1 MNAGNTRVPSTQR
14 YEEAAHHRSELELV
28 KRENEALRR
37 RIQELERNLSSRRQS
52 SNGIIRSGS
61 VSTSANLPPTNG
73 TGGRGR
79 GTEDDE
85 DAVHVG
91 ESAGSVGLGG
101 GH

>member
-1 MNAGNTRVPSTQR
+1 M
-14 YEEAAHHRSELELV
+14 

-37 RIQELERNLSSRRQS
+37 RIQELERSLSSRRQS
-52 SNGIIRSGS
+52 GIGITRSGS
-61 VSTSANLPPTNG
+61 VSTNASVPPTAG

-79 GTEDDE
+79 GTEEDE

-91 ESAGSVGLGG
+91 ESAGSVGFGG

>member
-1 MNAGNTRVPSTQR
+1 MNTGNTRVPSTQR
-14 YEEAAHHRSELELV
+14 YEEAAHHRSELDIV

-37 RIQELERNLSSRRQS
+37 RIQELERSLSSRRQS
-52 SNGIIRSGS
+52 GSGMTRAGSGS
-61 VSTSANLPPTNG
+61 TNASISPTAA

-79 GTEDDE
+79 GTEENE

-91 ESAGSVGLGG
+91 ESAGSVGFED

>member
-1 MNAGNTRVPSTQR
+1 MPSTQR

-37 RIQELERNLSSRRQS
+37 RIQELERSLSSRRQS
-52 SNGIIRSGS
+52 NGMTRSGS
-61 VSTSANLPPTNG
+61 VSTNASIPRMNG

-79 GTEDDE
+79 GGTDDDE

-91 ESAGSVGLGG
+91 ESAGSVGFGG
-101 GH
+101 DH

>member
-1 MNAGNTRVPSTQR
+1 MNVGNTRVPSTQR
-14 YEEAAHHRSELELV
+14 YEEAAHHRSELEIV

-37 RIQELERNLSSRRQS
+37 RIQELERSLKNRRQS
-52 SNGIIRSGS
+52 VNSLTRSGS
-61 VSTSANLPPTNG
+61 VSTNASIPPSNG
-73 TGGRGR
+73 TGGRCR
-79 GTEDDE
+79 SREEDD